1 MDSFQYA
8 RSKLRALGGRLPH
21 LRRSFAFIFSAG
33 RRWTV
38 IWVFLLIIQG
48 ILPLITVNL
57 TRALVNNIA
66 AVLKGT
72 AGQEQIRYTVLL
84 VIFMAAIQ
92 LLSEV
97 LRAFA
102 GWVRTMQSEL
112 IQDHITSLIHAKSIA
127 VDLTVYDT
135 PDFYDRLHRARM
147 DASFRPVAL
156 LENLGG
162 LLQNGI
168 TLIAMAAVLIP
179 FGFWLPVAL
188 FLSTIPAVFVV
199 LRYFIRQHDWFIRN
213 TPNERKSWYFSYL
226 MIDRDPAAEVRLFN
240 LGDLFNSAYVQLR
253 ALIRKERLELMK
265 QQSVAE
271 LIAGTAGY
279 VISSIALVVMVLRTV
294 RKSVSLG
301 DLALFYQAFS
311 QGQRLMRT
319 LLDSLSELYK
329 NSLFL
334 ENLFEFLE
342 LQPKITT
349 PAHPVDPPKKIAGG
363 IQFYD
368 VTYRYPGSERIAI
381 RNFNLHFLPN
391 QLTAI
396 VGQNGAGKST
406 LIKLICRL
414 YDPDEGRIELD
425 GINLKEMDL
434 QKLRRMITVLFQE
447 PVHYNDSV
455 SHNIGFGDLNVND
468 EKLIAEAAQAAGANE
483 FIETLPQKYQTLL
496 GTSFAGG
503 SELSVGEWQR
513 ISLARAF
520 LREAPILLLDE
531 PTSAMDSW
539 AEIEWMSRLRYL
551 LKGRTAIVITH
562 RFTTAMQADVIHVM
576 SKGQIIES
584 GSHEELLLLDGEY
597 ARSWRSQMGNTL
609 SS

>member
-1 MDSFQYA
+1 M
-8 RSKLRALGGRLPH
+8 
-21 LRRSFAFIFSAG
+21 
-33 RRWTV
+33 
-38 IWVFLLIIQG
+38 
-48 ILPLITVNL
+48 
-57 TRALVNNIA
+57 
-66 AVLKGT
+66 
-72 AGQEQIRYTVLL
+72 
-84 VIFMAAIQ
+84 
-92 LLSEV
+92 
-97 LRAFA
+97 
-102 GWVRTMQSEL
+102 
-112 IQDHITSLIHAKSIA
+112 
-127 VDLTVYDT
+127 
-135 PDFYDRLHRARM
+135 
-147 DASFRPVAL
+147 
-156 LENLGG
+156 
-162 LLQNGI
+162 
-168 TLIAMAAVLIP
+168 
-179 FGFWLPVAL
+179 
-188 FLSTIPAVFVV
+188 
-199 LRYFIRQHDWFIRN
+199 
-213 TPNERKSWYFSYL
+213 
-226 MIDRDPAAEVRLFN
+226 
-240 LGDLFNSAYVQLR
+240 
-253 ALIRKERLELMK
+253 
-265 QQSVAE
+265 
-271 LIAGTAGY
+271 
-279 VISSIALVVMVLRTV
+279 
-294 RKSVSLG
+294 
-301 DLALFYQAFS
+301 
-311 QGQRLMRT
+311 
-319 LLDSLSELYK
+319 
-329 NSLFL
+329 
-334 ENLFEFLE
+334 
-342 LQPKITT
+342 
-349 PAHPVDPPKKIAGG
+349 
-363 IQFYD
+363 
-368 VTYRYPGSERIAI
+368 
-381 RNFNLHFLPN
+381 
-391 QLTAI
+391 
-396 VGQNGAGKST
+396 GQNGAGKST